1 MKCAISIWSL
11 HKYFLDKTMNV
22 GEFLDYAAAIQADG
36 VELLDVDWFWR
47 DMDEELAQVET
58 KLKETGLKVASYSTS
73 NNFANPDAE
82 ARQADVEK
90 MRRAIDMAVR
100 LEAPIVRVFAG
111 DLAEGVSY
119 DEARAWIVE
128 GLQAAAPYAQEK
140 GVRLALEN
148 HGLMAGRGQQVK
160 ELIHSVGSEALG
172 STFDCGNFLLVN
184 DTPEEA
190 IEVLLP
196 LVYHVHFK
204 DFRPAPENFSGP
216 SYKGLGDT
224 RLVGTIAGEGMV
236 DLDVILGKLH
246 EHGYDGWLA
255 VEFEGLEEP
264 RHGTEE
270 SLKNLRAVLAKL

>member
-160 ELIHSVGSEALG
+160 ELIHSVGSETLG

-204 DFRPAPENFSGP
+204 DFRPAPENFDGP